1 MEILVNIRSLLVLT
15 VRNFQKN
22 IKKRINIKMKV

>member
-1 MEILVNIRSLLVLT
+1 MEILVNKRSLLVLT